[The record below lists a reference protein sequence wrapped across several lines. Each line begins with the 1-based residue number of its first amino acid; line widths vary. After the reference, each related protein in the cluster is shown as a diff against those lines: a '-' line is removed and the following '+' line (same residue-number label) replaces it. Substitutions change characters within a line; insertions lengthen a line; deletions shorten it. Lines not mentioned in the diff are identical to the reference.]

1 MAEVKHDLN
10 VNTLEGG
17 VITVQ
22 VTPTST
28 IQDLKAMLIEQK
40 HEDPIERKLL
50 KVDVLAE
57 GALVD
62 SDETLEAAGL
72 LCAESEVTVL
82 YSRIREVEAATKENI
97 HAEGLVQVKI
107 PSSQT
112 EVSHKAFEFC
122 DQVVKVVI
130 PDTVTAIQSS
140 AFAFC
145 TSLVSVTIPNSVTKI
160 GTAAF
165 MGCKSLTRINVPDS
179 VTSIGGAAFAM
190 CALKPKIPKTVTSG
204 PYGPSPLFRWP
215 NLKGFTTTAFPADKK
230 SEPKRQRSPCQQF
243 HQVGGNFGQTMC

>member
-10 VNTLEGG
+10 LNTLEGG

-22 VTPTST
+22 VTPTNT
-28 IQDLKAMLIEQK
+28 IQDLKAMLIELK

-72 LCAESEVTVL
+72 LCAESEVTAL
-82 YSRIREVEAATKENI
+82 YSRIREVEAASKEAI
-97 HAEGLVQVKI
+97 HAEGLVQVRI

-112 EVSHKAFEFC
+112 EISEEAFEGC

-130 PDTVTAIQSS
+130 PETVTVIQSN
-140 AFAFC
+140 AFAGC
-145 TSLVSVTIPNSVTKI
+145 KSLVSVTIPDSVTEI
-160 GTAAF
+160 GAAAF
-165 MGCKSLTRINVPDS
+165 MGCTSLTRINIPAS
-179 VTSIGGAAFAM
+179 VTSIGGAAFTC

-204 PYGPSPLFRWP
+204 PYGPCPLFR
-215 NLKGFTTTAFPADKK
+215 
-230 SEPKRQRSPCQQF
+230 
-243 HQVGGNFGQTMC
+243 